1 MNRSKK
7 LILNTSTSIL
17 MQFVSLV
24 CAFILPRLILGQFG
38 SEVNGLTNSI
48 AQFLSII
55 SFLEL
60 GVGAVIQSA
69 LYKPLSEKN
78 DKKTSEII
86 VSGSKFF
93 RNIAFILTGYVMLLV
108 FFYPLLIKRDFGW
121 AFTASLIGAMCIG
134 SFAQYYFGI
143 IDSLLLNSDQKG
155 YIQYSIQIIFL
166 ILNTICCY
174 VLIKLNASIQLVK
187 FVSSLIFLV
196 KPVLIRMYINKN
208 YNINR
213 KIKPKE
219 EPIEQKWNGIAQH
232 VAAVILD
239 GTDTIVLTIFSTL
252 SNVSVYSVYY
262 MVVSGVKRLFM
273 SSVGGVQAL
282 LGEMIA
288 KDEKEKIYDFFSIV
302 EFAMHTAVTYI
313 FTCTGILIVPFVKI
327 YTKGI
332 TDVDYIQPLFALL
345 IVCANAGHCLR
356 LPYNIAILASGHY
369 KQTQSNYIIAAIL
382 NIVISIL
389 TVHFLG
395 LIGVAI
401 GTLVAML
408 YQTIWMAVYD
418 SKNIIN
424 WPIKNFIKQCIVDLI
439 NIGLIFFATRWIT
452 LSSIDYLSWIFMA
465 LKVVI
470 IAGIIVLAISIIF
483 YHDIIK
489 KLFSAVFKK
498 KLEVS

>member
-1 MNRSKK
+1 MRRKF
-7 LILNTSTSIL
+7 LLLNTITSI
-17 MQFVSLV
+17 SLQAITIL
-24 CAFILPRLILGQFG
+24 CAFILPRLILKQFG

-48 AQFLSII
+48 SQFLSII

-69 LYKPLSEKN
+69 LYKPLSDNNSEKI
-78 DKKTSEII
+78 SEII

-93 RNIAFILTGYVMLLV
+93 RNIAFILTGYVVLLV
-108 FFYPLLIKRDFGW
+108 FVYPLFIKKDFGW
-121 AFTASLIGAMCIG
+121 LYTASLIGAMCIG

-155 YIQYSIQIIFL
+155 YIQFSAQIIFL
-166 ILNTICCY
+166 ILNTVCCC
-174 VLIKLNASIQLVK
+174 VLIRLNASIQLVK
-187 FVSSLIFLV
+187 FVSSLIFLA
-196 KPVLIRMYINKN
+196 KPVLIRIYVNKN
-208 YNINR
+208 YDINR
-213 KIKPKE
+213 KIRPKE

-252 SNVSVYSVYY
+252 SNVSVYSVYH
-262 MVVSGVKRLFM
+262 MVVSGIKTLFM

-288 KDEKEKIYDFFSIV
+288 KDEKEKIYDFFSMV
-302 EFAMHTAVTYI
+302 EFSVHTAVTYI

-356 LPYNIAILASGHY
+356 LPYNIVILASGHY
-369 KQTQSNYIIAAIL
+369 KQTQSNYIIAATL

-408 YQTIWMAVYD
+408 YQTMWMAVYD

-498 KLEVS
+498 KLGVS